1 MITIKKIVRL
11 SKIYRLFSIIIFF
24 FGTFQIHA
32 QDFYWE
38 NPKTFVNAE
47 SVFPLVAK
55 NSNESYVFW
64 EEVESKKKEISI
76 SLRKYENLNSF
87 YDNRTFS
94 GVIKYSGNEVPDIY
108 SAAVL
113 ENGTIAVCAATQTG
127 DIFVFSSS
135 DKGKS
140 FEKTKID
147 TELLLIAPKIYASSN
162 WKAHLHEYAP
172 KYPVCRYN
180 PYACRRVY

>member
-1 MITIKKIVRL
+1 MCIFGL
-11 SKIYRLFSIIIFF
+11 SKV
-24 FGTFQIHA
+24 HA

-94 GVIKYSGNEVPDIY
+94 GVIKYSGNEIPDIY

-113 ENGTIAVCAATQTG
+113 ENGYNSLNFSPSSLSAAIKIESLALG
-127 DIFVFSSS
+127 IPKPLFA
-135 DKGKS
+135 
-140 FEKTKID
+140 KTRP
-147 TELLLIAPKIYASSN
+147 TTTP
-162 WKAHLHEYAP
+162 
-172 KYPVCRYN
+172 
-180 PYACRRVY
+180 